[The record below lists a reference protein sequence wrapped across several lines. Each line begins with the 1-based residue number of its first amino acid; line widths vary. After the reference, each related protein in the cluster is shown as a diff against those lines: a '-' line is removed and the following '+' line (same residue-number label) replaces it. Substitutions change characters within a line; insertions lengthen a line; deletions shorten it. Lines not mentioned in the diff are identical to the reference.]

1 MLNKLTLIGVGL
13 IGGSLS
19 LALKKA
25 GYVKSVCAYDVDEVN
40 VQFAKDTGL
49 IDEFETDLAIAVRDA
64 DIVVIAVPVGAV
76 ADVALALKPVLGK
89 DSVLTDVGSVKQ
101 GVVDAVTTA
110 FGSPPTNFV
119 PAHPIAGTEKSGAR
133 AAFATLFQ
141 DKRVMLT
148 PTSESSDA
156 ATQLVADMWHAV
168 GARVE
173 RIGVPEHDAI
183 FAATSH
189 LPHMLAYSFVNAL
202 ASIDMSEEIFTYAA
216 GGLHDFTRIASSNP
230 IMWRDVCLHNREQ
243 LLAVID
249 TFTSNLSA
257 LRAGIERGDEGFL
270 EQQFSSAKQIRDR
283 YKPPSE

>member
-25 GYVKSVCAYDVDEVN
+25 GYVKHVCAFDVDQEN
-40 VQFAKDTGL
+40 AKYAQDAGL
-49 IDEFETDLAIAVRDA
+49 IDVFETDLAAAVQDA
-64 DIVVIAVPVGAV
+64 DVVVIAVPVGAV
-76 ADVALALKPVLGK
+76 AEVARALQPVLNEK
-89 DSVLTDVGSVKQ
+89 TILTDVGSVKQ
-101 GVVDAVTTA
+101 GVVDAVTAA
-110 FGSPPTNFV
+110 FEKPPVNFV

-133 AAFATLFQ
+133 AAFDSLFVN
-141 DKRVMLT
+141 KRVMLT
-148 PTSESSDA
+148 PTDESGDA
-156 ATQLVADMWHAV
+156 ATKVVEEMWRAV

-173 RIGVPEHDAI
+173 MMAVPEHDAI

-230 IMWRDVCLHNREQ
+230 VMWRDVCLHNREQ

-249 TFTSNLSA
+249 TFTGNLAA
-257 LRAGIERGDEGFL
+257 LREGIDNGDENFL
-270 EQQFSSAKQIRDR
+270 EQQFTRAKQIRDR